1 MFYSSFLRALRTNL
15 PLTSYKILKVSL
27 VFSIETTSITPKGN
41 PLSLLVYPS
50 TLTLA
55 SLSFN
60 IIVTS
65 LPFKAYLNL
74 YLKTTYKGIH
84 YLNLWGP

>member
-1 MFYSSFLRALRTNL
+1 MYGILLGPRAFYVTLNNFIFYSSFLRALRTNL

-27 VFSIETTSITPKGN
+27 VFSIETTSITPKGY
-41 PLSLLVYPS
+41 PLSLLVTPS

-55 SLSFN
+55 SLSYN

-65 LPFKAYLNL
+65 LPLMA
-74 YLKTTYKGIH
+74 
-84 YLNLWGP
+84 